1 MYLSDD
7 DTRRRVT
14 KNIRDLP
21 CDQRGSIS
29 WGWSET
35 LCFIIHNYS
44 THNSSSTKLTV
55 RVCVFV
61 FRTRRRRRSK
71 ESLSSRK
78 KKTIRKG
85 TICNALGAFHFVFI
99 LKFNSYVVLHCW
111 KFFDLSYTFFL
122 NLQGLNVSLWYGML
136 VPSWLWMNTLTL
148 QW

>member
-14 KNIRDLP
+14 KIIWHLP

-55 RVCVFV
+55 PVCVFV

-78 KKTIRKG
+78 KNNQKRHNLQRTW
-85 TICNALGAFHFVFI
+85 CFSLSVFI